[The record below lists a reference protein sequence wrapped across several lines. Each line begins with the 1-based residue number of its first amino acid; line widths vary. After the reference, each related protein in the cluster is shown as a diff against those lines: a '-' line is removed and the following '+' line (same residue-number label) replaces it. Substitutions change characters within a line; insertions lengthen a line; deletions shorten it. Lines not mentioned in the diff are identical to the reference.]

1 MRALIATGR
10 AEALV
15 ALLGAGHYGRSREMN
30 CTRTHVL
37 VTGAS
42 SGIGRSSALHLAAQG
57 RHVYAGVRNP
67 ADGTS
72 LTQSTAGEITPLLLD
87 VTDATQLAAAVDTVT
102 SHVANIGLDGLV
114 NNAGIGV
121 FGPLELIPLE
131 HFRRLLEVNIT
142 GQLAVTQAFLPLI
155 RQACGRIVMIGSIGT
170 RFTPPFVGPLAM
182 SKSAI
187 ATMDEALR
195 QEVAPWGIR
204 VVLIEPASIRT
215 DAVSKLDSDAAQL
228 MSQASP
234 AQQALYQDARLRPPP
249 GQWPAPWPHHG
260 PGPVTLS
267 ASTPGRWRSSLRHFP
282 RRCSTG
288 SAASGRT
295 SPRLDHAQQLREG
308 WAAPISARR
317 LPAALDLSQSA
328 ARHDGLPCL
337 PTDRLRVLRAGI
349 GQLADVGDT
358 AVTAR

>member
-1 MRALIATGR
+1 
-10 AEALV
+10 
-15 ALLGAGHYGRSREMN
+15 MN

-234 AQQALYQDARLRPPP
+234 AQQALYQDAFGRLVDAFALQHRHGSPPEAAARAVARALATPRP
-249 GQWPAPWPHHG
+249 
-260 PGPVTLS
+260 
-267 ASTPGRWRSSLRHFP
+267 R
-282 RRCSTG
+282 
-288 SAASGRT
+288 
-295 SPRLDHAQQLREG
+295 
-308 WAAPISARR
+308 ARYLVGKHSR
-317 LPAALDLSQSA
+317 QMAFLAAAL
-328 ARHDGLPCL
+328 
-337 PTDRLRVLRAGI
+337 PTPVLDRLRRKRAHQPAPGSR
-349 GQLADVGDT
+349 T
-358 AVTAR
+358 AAPRGLGSAHIS